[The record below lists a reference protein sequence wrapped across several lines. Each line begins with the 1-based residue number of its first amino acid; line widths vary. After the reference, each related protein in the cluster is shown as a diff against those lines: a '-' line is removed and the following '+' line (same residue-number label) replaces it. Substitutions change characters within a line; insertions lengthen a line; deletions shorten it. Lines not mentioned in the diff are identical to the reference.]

1 MKLWLD
7 DIRPAPNGYI
17 WITNVDNA
25 ILLCHKYL
33 NSIEEFNLDHD
44 AGVFSDNGGD
54 YINLLKWLEM
64 ISHTKNYKID
74 AIFKFHSMN
83 PVGVKNMKAICYAN
97 NWRVEE

>member
-7 DIRPAPNGYI
+7 DIRPAPKGYV
-17 WITNVDNA
+17 WISCVDNA
-25 ILLCHKYL
+25 ILLCSKHL
-33 NSIEEFNLDHD
+33 NKIEEFNLDHD
-44 AGVFSDNGGD
+44 AGTFRAYGGD

-64 ISHTKNYKID
+64 MSHTQGCEIN

-97 NWRVEE
+97 NWKVEE